1 MGFFSFLGRLLF
13 ASLFILSAWQMFNE
27 FGTDGGPAAK
37 ELLPKLNTLRSNVSA
52 RFGFNLPVIDVSHL
66 VAAFLSL
73 KGIGGLLFVFGS
85 QIGAHLLL
93 LYLAISSPILFD
105 FFNYGR
111 GNSQYSLLLNGFL
124 LHVALAGALLF
135 FIGTKNSISRRQQK
149 KKAHK
154 AKTN

>member
-1 MGFFSFLGRLLF
+1 MGFFSFLGRVLF

-27 FGTDGGPAAK
+27 FGTDGGRAAK
-37 ELLPKLNTLRSNVSA
+37 ELLPKLNTIRRNFSA
-52 RFGFNLPVIDVSHL
+52 RFGFDLPVIDVSHL

-85 QIGAHLLL
+85 PIGAYLLL
-93 LYLAISSPILFD
+93 LYLAISTPILYD

-111 GNSQYSLLLNGFL
+111 ENSQFGILMNDFI

-135 FIGTKNSISRRQQK
+135 FIGTKNSIWRKQQK